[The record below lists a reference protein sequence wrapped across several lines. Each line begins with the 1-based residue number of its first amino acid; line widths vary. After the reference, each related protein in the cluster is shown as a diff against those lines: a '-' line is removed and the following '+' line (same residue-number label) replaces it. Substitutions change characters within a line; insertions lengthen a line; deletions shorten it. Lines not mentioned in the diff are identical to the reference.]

1 MDPEQARYRDLFDA
15 LEKEAAE
22 AKPAKR
28 SGKVANRVV
37 GAGCAAVIAVYAAGY
52 ARTQSA
58 ADRLTKQLALRRA
71 AALPLPGVN
80 VTLDRNDISHPRV
93 ENFTLPAA
101 KPPAPVLE
109 GKRKP
114 AKSNSPVADGFAR
127 NEPRPSTQVLPEST
141 ASHAVAPAVA
151 PPGAAR
157 ATPAA
162 PVFAPPPVIERQ
174 ADTPSPAQSANPASA
189 APSPAQLKDGT
200 YTGWGYSRHGNIEA
214 QIVIENGRITSAAI
228 SQCRTR
234 YSCSVIDRL
243 PPQVVERQNPEVDY
257 VSGATQSADAFAG
270 AVIEALGKA
279 K

>member
-1 MDPEQARYRDLFDA
+1 MTDPEQARYRDIFEA

-22 AKPAKR
+22 AKTAKR

-37 GAGCAAVIAVYAAGY
+37 GAGCAAVIAVYSAGY

-58 ADRLTKQLALRRA
+58 ADRFTKQLALRRV

-80 VTLDRNDISHPRV
+80 VTLDRRDISHPRV
-93 ENFTLPAA
+93 ENFTLPTG
-101 KPPAPVLE
+101 KPPAPVGE
-109 GKRKP
+109 ARREP
-114 AKSNSPVADGFAR
+114 AGFAMP
-127 NEPRPSTQVLPEST
+127 EPTPPTQTLSESN
-141 ASHAVAPAVA
+141 ASQAVAPTAA
-151 PPGAAR
+151 PPD
-157 ATPAA
+157 AA
-162 PVFAPPPVIERQ
+162 PVFAPAPVIERQ
-174 ADTPSPAQSANPASA
+174 IDAPPPAKSAEPASA
-189 APSPAQLKDGT
+189 AAPAAQWKDGT

-214 QIVIENGRITSAAI
+214 QVVIANGRIASATI

-257 VSGATQSADAFAG
+257 VSGATQSADAFYG